1 MKKTL
6 INSLIVMLLGGLL
19 STSAM
24 AQNANRDALKTI
36 ADIVASLNH
45 FPSDADKAAL
55 AEISGNDGLAD
66 GVRAMA
72 DTVANISHSA
82 SDEGKAAMAA
92 IQSNDAAPDYAKQL
106 AGIIAGV
113 SHVPSD
119 DAKATLA
126 DLFP

>member
-19 STSAM
+19 STSAL
-24 AQNANRDALKTI
+24 AQNANRDALQTI
-36 ADIVASLNH
+36 AGIVASLNH
-45 FPSDADKAAL
+45 YPSDADKAAL
-55 AEISGNDGLAD
+55 AEISGNSSLAD

-82 SDEGKAAMAA
+82 SDEGKQAMAA
-92 IQSNDAAPDYAKQL
+92 IQANDQAPDYAKEL
-106 AGIIAGV
+106 AGIIAGI
-113 SHVPSD
+113 SHVASD

-126 DLFP
+126 NLIP